1 MPEPL
6 RWDMTLPNGE
16 PLRFDMGPEFTWDGD
31 VPEHL
36 YSPKRMQQNL
46 ISKTITTEAHD
57 AILAKI
63 NELRVLIEAQCVVVP
78 NDMRDEL
85 FRLGDSRR
93 MYDEKCD
100 DYMHQQPA
108 TKPAEID
115 LPEYDRDGTVY
126 KCTNA
131 WLALLR
137 PAVALIEG
145 TNALAGSDRMS
156 ADLMYTSYLK
166 VGKRIGV
173 PNAEAIYNDIMQHYP
188 GGGRRSGGSTPPPNP

>member
-16 PLRFDMGPEFTWDGD
+16 TLRWDMGPDFTWDGN
-31 VPEHL
+31 VPEQL

-46 ISKTITTEAHD
+46 ISKTITPAAHT
-57 AILAKI
+57 AILDKI
-63 NELRVLIEAQCVVVP
+63 NELRVLVEAQCVVVP

-85 FRLGDSRR
+85 FRLGDARR

-108 TKPAEID
+108 TRPAEID
-115 LPEYDRDGTVY
+115 LAEYDRDGTVY
-126 KCTNA
+126 KCCNGWMA
-131 WLALLR
+131 ALK
-137 PAVALIEG
+137 PIVALIEG
-145 TNALAGSDRMS
+145 SQALSGSDRMS

-166 VGKRIGV
+166 VGKRIGI
-173 PNAEAIYNDIMQHYP
+173 PNAEAIYQDIMQHYP
-188 GGGRRSGGSTPPPNP
+188 GGGRRGGGTTPPPTP